1 MVSNNKRISPREKQF
16 IRFLDTVRE
25 VGNEPAIDELDDM
38 LSELVPPVRAD
49 AVEPEHDEANE
60 FHEP

>member
-16 IRFLDTVRE
+16 IRFLDTVRKI
-25 VGNEPAIDELDDM
+25 GNEPAIDELDDM

-49 AVEPEHDEANE
+49 AVEPGHDEANE
-60 FHEP
+60 LHEP

>member
-1 MVSNNKRISPREKQF
+1 MVSNNKQTSPREKQF
-16 IRFLDTVRE
+16 IRFLNTVRKI
-25 VGNEPAIDELDDM
+25 GNEPAIDELDDM

-49 AVEPEHDEANE
+49 AVEPGHDEANE

>member
-49 AVEPEHDEANE
+49 AVEPGHDEANE
-60 FHEP
+60 LHEP